1 MARTFDPQLTFRH
14 EYVSETRRRL
24 RKWLL
29 IYLWIMVLLQFVI
42 TAVIAGLTLGSP
54 DMQTMFSWW
63 FQASVVVFIAAITII
78 YVKPH
83 ERIDRRHQTHN
94 NDARRIGP

>member
-1 MARTFDPQLTFRH
+1 
-14 EYVSETRRRL
+14 
-24 RKWLL
+24 
-29 IYLWIMVLLQFVI
+29 MVLLRFVI
-42 TAVIAGLTLGSP
+42 TAVIAGLLTLGSP